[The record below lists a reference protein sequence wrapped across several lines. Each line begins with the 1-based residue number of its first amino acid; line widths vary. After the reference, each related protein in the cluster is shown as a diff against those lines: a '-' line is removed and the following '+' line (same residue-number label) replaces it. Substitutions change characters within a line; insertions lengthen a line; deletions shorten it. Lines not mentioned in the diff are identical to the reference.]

1 MSKEDSNSKHLN
13 PKAKEILASRTKLD
27 LATLKSGLLNGDRM
41 ILAKAITMAE
51 STHPQDQALAM
62 QLMSE
67 IAEKEDSSLRIAI
80 SGAPG
85 VGKSTF
91 IEALGNFLTGK
102 KIKTAI
108 LSIDPTSTIHQGSIL
123 GDKTRMEQLAKNPLA
138 FIRPSPNARHLGGVN
153 QASFE
158 AILLCEKASYEV
170 ILIET
175 VGVGQSEIEVK
186 NMSDIFC
193 LLVAPGSGDD
203 LQGIKKGIM
212 EMSDIILINKTDG
225 DRTSLSKQ
233 TKNDLVSSL
242 KILSKQHAWT
252 PPVLPISSTE
262 NKGIDVFWEAVK
274 KFEDQQ
280 IKNGQKLE
288 NRKEQYEKLY
298 ENKLMQKLLFHLMNS
313 AKVQEEIKKQ
323 KAAIKQGLEQP
334 LSAVAK
340 SIKTINL

>member
-1 MSKEDSNSKHLN
+1 LSKEDSNSKHLN
-13 PKAKEILASRTKLD
+13 PRAKEILAARAKLD
-27 LATLKSGLLNGDRM
+27 LETLKSGLINGDRM

-51 STHPQDQALAM
+51 STHPEDQDLAM

-67 IAEKEDSSLRIAI
+67 ISDKQDTSLRIAI

-91 IEALGNFLTGK
+91 IEALGIFLTQK
-102 KIKTAI
+102 NIKTAI
-108 LSIDPTSTIHQGSIL
+108 LSIDPTSSIHQGSIL
-123 GDKTRMEQLAKNPLA
+123 GDKTRMEQLAKHPLA

-186 NMSDIFC
+186 NMSDVFC
-193 LLVAPGSGDD
+193 LLVSPGSGDD

-212 EMSDIILINKTDG
+212 EMSDVILINKSDG
-225 DRTSLSKQ
+225 DRITLA
-233 TKNDLVSSL
+233 KNTNSALVSSL
-242 KILSKQHAWT
+242 KILSKHDTWI
-252 PPVLPISSTE
+252 PPVLNISSTE
-262 NKGIDVFWEAVK
+262 NTGIERFWQEVK
-274 KFEDQQ
+274 NFEEKQ
-280 IKNGQKLE
+280 KEHGQKLE
-288 NRKEQYEKLY
+288 NRKQQYEKLY
-298 ENKLMQKLLFHLMNS
+298 ENKLMQKLLSNLMNS
-313 AKVQEEIKKQ
+313 SKVQEEIKKQ

-340 SIKTINL
+340 SIKTINT